1 MTFGE
6 RVEHNRRVEE
16 IHKQLTE
23 EMKKCV
29 SKREFRRYEELA
41 VEYGKHKQ
49 IPLWDERSKE

>member
-41 VEYGKHKQ
+41 VEYGRHKQ
-49 IPLWDERSKE
+49 IPLWDERR